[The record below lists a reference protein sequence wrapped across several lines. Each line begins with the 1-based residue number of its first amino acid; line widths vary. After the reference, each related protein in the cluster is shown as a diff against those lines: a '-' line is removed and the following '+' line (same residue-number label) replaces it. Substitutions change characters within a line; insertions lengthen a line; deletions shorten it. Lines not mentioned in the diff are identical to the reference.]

1 MSQSPERELY
11 NNQLNQDHKDRLIAQ
26 LRQEAME
33 LRQREREY
41 KALQDQLLNLEQN
54 FNRVTDDKRRMEDDY
69 KSRVEA
75 NIAMISTLRQEIDD
89 QRNLLVDRKKQNAD
103 LYTELDHQKEVLNS
117 RHVEISRLK
126 TDLGQHQD
134 LNNQLMQ
141 QKKHL
146 EDEFHNLRERNRQ
159 DAEEIDKLNYQN
171 ELKSKESA
179 DLTAQT
185 RTLEY
190 DISKQLARID
200 DLNKLID
207 TKTFDLKN
215 KEAQLV
221 DCEGEIIQLKNQV
234 VSFQNELNHLKSLE
248 EKYRNENGDLQKRI
262 DQEAGRNID
271 LTNSIKELEGKIR
284 QKEDQIMYM
293 RKELEGARYSNSAL
307 LDNNSNL
314 QVEIDSLNNHIRVIT
329 HQNEEL
335 TKELDQF
342 VQANE
347 AIRQRLDRKA
357 RVQEIRQRNDQQLA
371 YSLNQVDKSRSPHR
385 K

>member
-1 MSQSPERELY
+1 ML
-11 NNQLNQDHKDRLIAQ
+11 A
-26 LRQEAME
+26 
-33 LRQREREY
+33 
-41 KALQDQLLNLEQN
+41 
-54 FNRVTDDKRRMEDDY
+54 
-69 KSRVEA
+69 
-75 NIAMISTLRQEIDD
+75 
-89 QRNLLVDRKKQNAD
+89 
-103 LYTELDHQKEVLNS
+103 
-117 RHVEISRLK
+117 
-126 TDLGQHQD
+126 
-134 LNNQLMQ
+134 

-146 EDEFHNLRERNRQ
+146 EDELQNLRERNRQ

-171 ELKSKESA
+171 EMKSKESA

-207 TKTFDLKN
+207 SKTFDLKN
-215 KEAQLV
+215 KEAQLI

-248 EKYRNENGDLQKRI
+248 EKYRNENSDLQRRI
-262 DQEAGRNID
+262 DQESARNIE
-271 LTNSIKELEGKIR
+271 LTASIKDLEAKIR
-284 QKEDQIMYM
+284 AKEDQIMFM

-314 QVEIDSLNNHIRVIT
+314 QVEIDSLNNHIKVIS
-329 HQNEEL
+329 HQNDEL

-347 AIRQRLDRKA
+347 AIR
-357 RVQEIRQRNDQQLA
+357 
-371 YSLNQVDKSRSPHR
+371 
-385 K
+385 